1 MFEIKLTMKSITL
14 LICGFVLSSVYAQ
27 NYTSYFTGNVTDLV
41 ATPSGGV
48 CLMGGATE
56 EDEAMKWFLQRA
68 NGGDVL
74 VLRAS
79 GSDGYNDYF
88 YTDLGVS
95 VNSVETIVFNDATAS
110 SETYIHQKIMNAEAI
125 WFAGGD
131 QWNYISYWRGN
142 TISDLINDGIEN
154 RSIVVG
160 GTSAGMAILGGYYF
174 SAENGTVTSP
184 VALANPYDNNITVDS
199 EDFLHAPYISNVISD
214 THYDNPDRKG
224 RQVTFIARTF
234 TDDGIEIKGI
244 ACDEYTAVCIDE
256 NGIAHVYGQ
265 FPSYDDNAYF
275 IQTNCELANRLP
287 ETCTNNTP
295 LNWNLGGEALKVYA
309 VKGTLAGTNTFDLN
323 DWQTGNGGVWQ
334 NWYVDNGT
342 LLESNST
349 AINCTANTIDNE
361 QLNASISVYPNPFSD
376 VISISS
382 NEYEIQE
389 ITLFDQTGR
398 IVMHVNNPQV
408 NTLNLETDDLEN
420 GVYIVAVKSNN
431 SNQQFN
437 IVKQ

>member
-1 MFEIKLTMKSITL
+1 MKSITL
-14 LICGFVLSSVYAQ
+14 LICGLLLSSVYAQ
-27 NYTSYFTGNVTDLV
+27 NYTSYFTGNATDLV

-68 NGGDVL
+68 NGGDIL

-88 YTDLGVS
+88 YTDLGVT

-142 TISDLINDGIEN
+142 TISDLINEGIEN

-199 EDFLHAPYISNVISD
+199 EDFLHAPYMSNVITD

-256 NGIAHVYGQ
+256 NGIARVYGQ
-265 FPSYDDNAYF
+265 FPNYDDNAYF

-295 LNWNLGGEALKVYA
+295 LNWNIGGEALKVYA

-349 AINCTANTIDNE
+349 AINCTANTIDNY
-361 QLNASISVYPNPFSD
+361 QLSASISVYPNPFND
-376 VISISS
+376 MISISS
-382 NEYEIQE
+382 NEHEIQE

-398 IVMHVNNPQV
+398 IVMQVNNPQV
-408 NTLNLETDDLEN
+408 NPLNLETDDLTN
-420 GVYIVAVKSNN
+420 GVYILTVKSNN
-431 SNQQFN
+431 SNQQFS

>member
-1 MFEIKLTMKSITL
+1 MKSITL
-14 LICGFVLSSVYAQ
+14 LICGLVLSSAYAQ
-27 NYTSYFTGNVTDLV
+27 NYTSYFTGNATDLV
-41 ATPSGGV
+41 STPVGGV

-88 YTDLGVS
+88 YTDLGVT

-174 SAENGTVTSP
+174 SAENGTVTSAT
-184 VALANPYDNNITVDS
+184 ALANPYNNNVTVDS
-199 EDFLHAPYISNVISD
+199 EDFLHAPYMSNVITD

-256 NGIAHVYGQ
+256 NGIARVYGQ
-265 FPSYDDNAYF
+265 FPTYDDNAYF

-389 ITLFDQTGR
+389 ITLFDHTGR